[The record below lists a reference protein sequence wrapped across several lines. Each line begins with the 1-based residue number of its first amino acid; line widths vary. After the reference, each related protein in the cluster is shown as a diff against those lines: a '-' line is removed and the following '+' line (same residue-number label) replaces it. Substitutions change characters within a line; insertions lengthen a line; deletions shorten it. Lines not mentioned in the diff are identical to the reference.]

1 MTNLS
6 EAPELYSTIT
16 LKDAAGGTT
25 IGQSRVINFA
35 YESGPLTAG
44 SADAV
49 YRANLIDTQFYTVLT
64 TTQNASGSA
73 GDLVTGSISGATG
86 FLVSNVSGTTTT
98 LYGTNGTFV
107 SGESLTKSGAAY
119 ITSSGTVSAVKVY
132 GFGHV
137 KQYFFGNNTN
147 ATGTADAV
155 LDVKVALPGSA
166 PIISGQSGSGTSQ
179 TATVTS
185 TLSNFASQ
193 LRIGDFVEF
202 SNANRAHKCK
212 VTGVTSNFVFTI
224 QKVTTGAGALT
235 NAAITSDIIR
245 TRPELKEGNKKQLL
259 TSLGY
264 AAAVSYTHLTL
275 PTKA

>member
-64 TTQNASGSA
+64 TTQNATGSA

-86 FLVSNVSGTTTT
+86 FLVSNVSNATTTT

-107 SGESLTKSGAAY
+107 SGDSLTKSGAAY
-119 ITSSGTVSAVKVY
+119 GSGTVSAVKTY

-155 LDVKVALPGSA
+155 LD
-166 PIISGQSGSGTSQ
+166 
-179 TATVTS
+179 
-185 TLSNFASQ
+185 LS
-193 LRIGDFVEF
+193 LI
-202 SNANRAHKCK
+202 H
-212 VTGVTSNFVFTI
+212 I
-224 QKVTTGAGALT
+224 
-235 NAAITSDIIR
+235 
-245 TRPELKEGNKKQLL
+245 
-259 TSLGY
+259 
-264 AAAVSYTHLTL
+264 
-275 PTKA
+275 